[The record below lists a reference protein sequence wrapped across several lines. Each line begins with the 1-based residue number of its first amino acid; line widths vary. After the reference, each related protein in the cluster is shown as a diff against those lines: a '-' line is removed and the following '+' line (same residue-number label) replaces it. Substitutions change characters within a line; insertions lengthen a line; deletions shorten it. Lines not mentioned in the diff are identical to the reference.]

1 MARRKFIVGTNF
13 KMNGSRAFLQDL
25 VENLNRADLDS
36 NVGNEEVHPI
46 FISPPSLYIEHVRQN
61 LRKDI
66 AVGGQNCFW
75 KSSGAFTGEISAE
88 MLKDVGADYVILGHT
103 ERRTLFKES
112 DTDIGLKVVH
122 ALQTGLKVIAC
133 IGETL
138 SERESNTTLQ
148 VLFRQLQAIIDH
160 VQNLDLNQE
169 EKWKDL
175 VIAYEPVW
183 AIGTGRVAAP
193 EQAQEVHAAIRRR
206 VGEICGLEVAETV
219 RIIYGGSVNLGNA
232 LQLARE
238 RDVDGLFVGGASLRP
253 EFVQIYMGAGR
264 GEGYRTWYLLFKDIL
279 RNLDIPSSTA
289 SMFNLPVPRPHS
301 AEGFVSQVGP

>member
-1 MARRKFIVGTNF
+1 MARGKFIVGTNF

-25 VENLNRADLDS
+25 VENLNCADLDS
-36 NVGNEEVHPI
+36 NVEI
-46 FISPPSLYIEHVRQN
+46 FISPPSVYINHVRQN

-75 KSSGAFTGEISAE
+75 KSSGAYTGEISAE
-88 MLKDVGADYVILGHT
+88 MLKDAGAEYVILGHT

-112 DTDIGLKVVH
+112 DSLIGLKVAS
-122 ALQTGLKVIAC
+122 ALAAGLKVIAC

-148 VLFRQLQAIIDH
+148 VLFRQLQAIVDH
-160 VQNLDLNQE
+160 IQDLNQE
-169 EKWKDL
+169 EKWKDV

-183 AIGTGRVAAP
+183 AIGTGRVATP

-206 VGEICGLEVAETV
+206 VEETVEESVAEGM

-232 LQLARE
+232 RQLAGE
-238 RDVDGLFVGGASLRP
+238 KDVDGLFVGGASLKP
-253 EFVQIYMGAGR
+253 EFVEICNVLRLGGR
-264 GEGYRTWYLLFKDIL
+264 GNSDGSGGDDGGRK
-279 RNLDIPSSTA
+279 
-289 SMFNLPVPRPHS
+289 
-301 AEGFVSQVGP
+301 

>member
-1 MARRKFIVGTNF
+1 MARGKFIVGTNF

-25 VENLNRADLDS
+25 VENLNCADLNS
-36 NVGNEEVHPI
+36 NVEI
-46 FISPPSLYIEHVRQN
+46 FISPPSVYIEHVRQN
-61 LRKDI
+61 LRKDV

-88 MLKDVGADYVILGHT
+88 MLKDVGAEYVILGHT

-122 ALQTGLKVIAC
+122 ALRFGLKVIAC

-148 VLFRQLQAIIDH
+148 VLFRQLQIIVDH
-160 VQNLDLNQE
+160 VENLDLNQE

-175 VIAYEPVW
+175 IIAYEPVW

-193 EQAQEVHAAIRRR
+193 EQAQEVHAAVRRR
-206 VGEICGLEVAETV
+206 IGEICGLEVAEKM
-219 RIIYGGSVNLGNA
+219 RIIYGGSVNMVNA

-238 RDVDGLFVGGASLRP
+238 RDVDGLFVGGASLKP
-253 EFVQIYMGAGR
+253 EFVQICNALRYGR
-264 GEGYRTWYLLFKDIL
+264 SY
-279 RNLDIPSSTA
+279 SSGDDG
-289 SMFNLPVPRPHS
+289 SGDGDGGRK
-301 AEGFVSQVGP
+301 